1 MRYLTYIFL
10 LLFFKSLSASA
21 QKDSLLK
28 VSLIN
33 SIQANAVD
41 FTTDNL
47 GNIYVLSATN
57 QIKKLNNKGDSIAVY
72 NDVRRYGK
80 IFSIDAT
87 NPLKVLVYYRDFA
100 TILVLDRL
108 LNVRNTIDLRQ
119 QNIFQAKAITTSY
132 DNNIWLFDELEN
144 KLKKLSDDGRVLLE
158 TPDFRQIFE
167 EPISP
172 SIMYDRDGL
181 VYLYDSAKAL
191 ISFDYYGAR
200 QNNFEIKGINDLQV
214 MDKNTILGRSKTQIV
229 LYKPAT
235 LQLFTFKLLPQ
246 MQGYKK
252 INFNNNRLYMLTA
265 TGALEIYNMPS

>member
-28 VSLIN
+28 VSLVN

-47 GNIYVLSATN
+47 VLSPTN

-119 QNIFQAKAITTSY
+119 QNIF
-132 DNNIWLFDELEN
+132 
-144 KLKKLSDDGRVLLE
+144 
-158 TPDFRQIFE
+158 RQ
-167 EPISP
+167 
-172 SIMYDRDGL
+172 
-181 VYLYDSAKAL
+181 K
-191 ISFDYYGAR
+191 
-200 QNNFEIKGINDLQV
+200 Q
-214 MDKNTILGRSKTQIV
+214 
-229 LYKPAT
+229 
-235 LQLFTFKLLPQ
+235 
-246 MQGYKK
+246 
-252 INFNNNRLYMLTA
+252 
-265 TGALEIYNMPS
+265 

>member
-1 MRYLTYIFL
+1 
-10 LLFFKSLSASA
+10 
-21 QKDSLLK
+21 
-28 VSLIN
+28 
-33 SIQANAVD
+33 
-41 FTTDNL
+41 
-47 GNIYVLSATN
+47 
-57 QIKKLNNKGDSIAVY
+57 
-72 NDVRRYGK
+72 
-80 IFSIDAT
+80 
-87 NPLKVLVYYRDFA
+87 
-100 TILVLDRL
+100 
-108 LNVRNTIDLRQ
+108 
-119 QNIFQAKAITTSY
+119 
-132 DNNIWLFDELEN
+132 
-144 KLKKLSDDGRVLLE
+144 
-158 TPDFRQIFE
+158 
-167 EPISP
+167 
-172 SIMYDRDGL
+172 MYDRDGL